1 MRVLG
6 ILVAAELLLAVVGS
20 SELNEGEQGP
30 QSAQAPVINKETFR
44 HELAHLR
51 DRASTYVHDVK
62 DLVKGLRGSVGLE
75 DEEARI
81 ADVFAAG
88 PELYN
93 AAMGFSEGAIRHLW
107 GEVKQHIEGAHDGFD
122 EAPLACSALEQYIS
136 ESAKEHPGQPLDK
149 MVAFDLLVDDMDCMT
164 GVLREI
170 FQCAKNLDREG
181 EMSIEDAVQY
191 VKDLIFGLFK
201 LRDSGLRFYLS
212 VYHVFPEY
220 LPLHEVSENNVPS
233 KRGYLAEQLVNLLL
247 RRESPPPPPPTGDG
261 PPSPPPNGDGPP
273 NPPPPSGNG
282 GNRRRLS
289 DLLND
294 LLKRENPPPPP
305 PTGDGPPSPPPNGDG
320 PPNPPPPSGNGGNR
334 RRLSDLL
341 NDLLKRENQPPPPTT
356 GDGPPPPPPNGDGPP
371 SPPPNGD
378 GPPNPPPPSGNG
390 GNRRRLSD
398 LLNDLLKRE
407 NPPPPPPTGDGP
419 PSPPPNGDGPP
430 NPPPPSGNGG
440 NRRRLSDLLNDLLK
454 RENPPPPPTTGDG
467 PSPPPPNGDGPPN
480 PPPPTNNKNRRGL
493 SLHFRNLLRNLLQ

>member
-1 MRVLG
+1 MSIKASSSWADSTVTMRVLG

-30 QSAQAPVINKETFR
+30 QSAQSPVINKETFR

-51 DRASTYVHDVK
+51 DRASTFVHDVK

-75 DEEARI
+75 NEEARI

-122 EAPLACSALEQYIS
+122 EAPLACSGLEHYIS
-136 ESAKEHPGQPLDK
+136 ESAKEHPGQPLDE
-149 MVAFDLLVDDMDCMT
+149 MVAFDLLVDDMDCMA
-164 GVLREI
+164 GVLRQI

-220 LPLHEVSENNVPS
+220 LPLPEVSENNVPS

-261 PPSPPPNGDGPP
+261 PPPPPPNGDGPP

-305 PTGDGPPSPPPNGDG
+305 PTGDGPPPPPPTGDGPPPPPPNGDG

-341 NDLLKRENQPPPPTT
+341 NDLLKRESPPPPPPT

-371 SPPPNGD
+371 
-378 GPPNPPPPSGNG
+378 NPPPPPGNG

-419 PSPPPNGDGPP
+419 PPPPQ
-430 NPPPPSGNGG
+430 
-440 NRRRLSDLLNDLLK
+440 
-454 RENPPPPPTTGDG
+454 
-467 PSPPPPNGDGPPN
+467 NGDGPPN

-493 SLHFRNLLRNLLQ
+493 SLHFRNFLRNLLQ